1 MDLLTVNQEKCL
13 RCGICVECCPSCIL
27 SMGENGPECNFD
39 RGCMSCGQCVAICP
53 VGALDNKYTPLAE
66 QRPVTMPLPTP
77 EVAYEFLRMR
87 RSVRNFKPQTPTD
100 EEITRMLDVARY
112 APTAGNSQGMYY
124 IVIRDKEQIRAIADA
139 VADWMEAEV
148 AAGTENKRYFQVVL
162 RAYRER
168 GQDIIARNAPCLI
181 FALARR
187 LNITGVSNAEQSW
200 AYAELFAPTIGLG
213 TTIAGFIQSC
223 GIAGYQPL
231 LDMIAV
237 PGDTPASTIAAIIAD
252 EAAIGMVNSKTTA
265 VRIIPAPGKTVGDE
279 VEFGGLFGRAPI
291 MRVSPYSAEAFIARG
306 GRIPAPLQSLK
317 N

>member
-66 QRPVTMPLPTP
+66 QRPVTMPVPTP

-87 RSVRNFKPQTPTD
+87 RSVRNFKPQIPTD

-124 IVIRDKEQIRAIADA
+124 IVIRDREQIRAIADA

-237 PGDTPASTIAAIIAD
+237 PPKHKIVGTL
-252 EAAIGMVNSKTTA
+252 MVGYPKYKYQ
-265 VRIIPAPGKTVGDE
+265 RMPE
-279 VEFGGLFGRAPI
+279 R
-291 MRVSPYSAEAFIARG
+291 
-306 GRIPAPLQSLK
+306 QHLK
-317 N
+317 VDFR

>member
-1 MDLLTVNQEKCL
+1 MDLLTVNQDKCL

-39 RGCMSCGQCVAICP
+39 RGCMSCP
-53 VGALDNKYTPLAE
+53 VGALDNKYTPLE
-66 QRPVTMPLPTP
+66 KQRPVTMPVLDSAT
-77 EVAYEFLRMR
+77 AYEFLRMR
-87 RSVRNFKPQTPTD
+87 RSVRNFKPQPPTD
-100 EEITRMLDVARY
+100 EEITRLLDIARY

-124 IVIRDKEQIRAIADA
+124 IVIRDAEKIKAIADA

-148 AAGTENKRYFQVVL
+148 KAGTENKRYFMTVL

-168 GQDIIARNAPCLI
+168 GQDIIARHAPCLI

-231 LDMIAV
+231 LDLIEIPPKHKV
-237 PGDTPASTIAAIIAD
+237 VGTL
-252 EAAIGMVNSKTTA
+252 MVGYPKYKYQ
-265 VRIIPAPGKTVGDE
+265 RMPERQHLK
-279 VEFGGLFGRAPI
+279 VEFR
-291 MRVSPYSAEAFIARG
+291 
-306 GRIPAPLQSLK
+306 
-317 N
+317 

>member
-1 MDLLTVNQEKCL
+1 MDLLTVDTSKCL
-13 RCGICVECCPSCIL
+13 HCGICVECCPSCIL
-27 SMGENGPECNFD
+27 TMGENGPECHFD

-66 QRPVTMPLPTP
+66 QRPVTMPMLSP

-87 RSVRNFKPQTPTD
+87 RSVRTFKPQPPTE
-100 EEITRMLDVARY
+100 EEITRLLDVARY

-124 IVIRDKEQIRAIADA
+124 VVIRDSEKIKAIADA
-139 VADWMEAEV
+139 VANWMEDEV
-148 AAGTENKRYFQVVL
+148 AAGTENKRYFMTVL

-168 GQDIIARNAPCLI
+168 GQDIIARHAPCLI

-223 GIAGYQPL
+223 GIAGYKPL
-231 LDMIAV
+231 LDLVGV
-237 PGDTPASTIAAIIAD
+237 PAKQKIVGTL
-252 EAAIGMVNSKTTA
+252 MVGYPKYKFK
-265 VRIIPAPGKTVGDE
+265 RMPE
-279 VEFGGLFGRAPI
+279 R
-291 MRVSPYSAEAFIARG
+291 
-306 GRIPAPLQSLK
+306 QHLK
-317 N
+317 VDFQE